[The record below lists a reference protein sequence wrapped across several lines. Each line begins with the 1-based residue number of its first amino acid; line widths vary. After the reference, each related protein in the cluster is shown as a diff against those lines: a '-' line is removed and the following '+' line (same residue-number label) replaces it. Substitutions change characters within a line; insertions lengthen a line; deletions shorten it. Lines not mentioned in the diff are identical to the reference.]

1 MLRDTRPEFV
11 CIYHKREA
19 HNTRFIRLLSA
30 IKASIR
36 CLLSAVFGS
45 TLEKDYH
52 GHFTSR

>member
-1 MLRDTRPEFV
+1 MLRDARPEFV

-19 HNTRFIRLLSA
+19 HNARFIRLPSP
-30 IKASIR
+30 IKGSIH